1 MAIDPNKVAAAVA
14 APSQRGRTRVN
25 REKLPQQSAQQSSV
39 AVAEDAPATAA
50 AAPKIHDASV
60 AEAAL
65 TTATD
70 TSPTAPTPDASVE
83 DPAPPVDARPAPGP
97 EPKSAAA
104 QPSSQKS
111 QTKSAPSQSAPA
123 PSPARARLALRTAE
137 QTFLPLISRI
147 AKLRQYVDESGLA
160 IQDAKAVGVT
170 AEQLEDTL
178 RGIARKTDVRY
189 GDIPE
194 TVRAT
199 IAAPA
204 EAGAAVPAPRARLAL
219 RTVEQ
224 TFLPLVS
231 RFAKLRAYVDEAV
244 LAVADAKAA
253 GVDGEHL
260 EDTLRSIARKN
271 GTSYNDIP
279 AAVRAAISDD

>member
-1 MAIDPNKVAAAVA
+1 M
-14 APSQRGRTRVN
+14 
-25 REKLPQQSAQQSSV
+25 
-39 AVAEDAPATAA
+39 
-50 AAPKIHDASV
+50 
-60 AEAAL
+60 
-65 TTATD
+65 
-70 TSPTAPTPDASVE
+70 
-83 DPAPPVDARPAPGP
+83 
-97 EPKSAAA
+97 
-104 QPSSQKS
+104 
-111 QTKSAPSQSAPA
+111 
-123 PSPARARLALRTAE
+123 ALRTAE

-189 GDIPE
+189 DDIPE

-244 LAVADAKAA
+244 LAVADARAA